1 MAHEMRME
9 KFAEFNPQPNQWRN
23 NTRNYK
29 NATESL
35 EVIVAKNFSTL
46 ALPTVAIFPEIDKK
60 GGYLGVKVAAPTGP
74 LKDFFEQE
82 DTKQVMFELMR
93 DAVVDALAKKEAKR
107 AGDNVEASTSVGNT
121 LEILKPPRPIWD
133 LNLKEIG
140 IYFSDLKSAIAKYY
154 NIKMKPKWPK
164 LVDGVVIEL
173 PTKLPEF
180 DEVVEKILPSYSYI
194 SQKKFM
200 LGNLHWRLKLVCAYL
215 LMQHDMDPNTY
226 AKSVPENYD
235 GKNFTVEDLRTFSD
249 DIKKSARDHDKK
261 VIKRKASEQVYNL
274 DVEVNDEA
282 SDDESLLAAAAARKT
297 YSCPAEESRKKQS
310 QVDVESGPKSP
321 TTPGTPSPPATR
333 LPPPGPMTS
342 SGCPDGSVQVV
353 VAVHNDFD
361 PLYDMNEEEALFNL
375 SNDTGTPEDSFSK
388 ADSEDEFLAAI
399 ENAGQEDDCFKFRR
413 MMKNTNIM
421 EILAGKNDG
430 CEQPILQVFNFD
442 ILGKGKAY
450 RAHEHDGK
458 VSTTKFAFTVDM
470 NEQVEKLVGHKPILK
485 VEHFKLYNGS
495 FMVVTEFTVIQMLDI
510 AIDTP
515 EYLTEAEYEGFKA
528 ANKQTHKNLPQTP
541 TLVSKNLTKSHINK
555 MDVSATRSASQRL
568 KHRSKG
574 SNL

>member
-60 GGYLGVKVAAPTGP
+60 GGYLGVKVAAPSGP

-164 LVDGVVIEL
+164 LVDGVVAEL

-194 SQKKFM
+194 PQKKFM

-215 LMQHDMDPNTY
+215 LFIY
-226 AKSVPENYD
+226 
-235 GKNFTVEDLRTFSD
+235 
-249 DIKKSARDHDKK
+249 
-261 VIKRKASEQVYNL
+261 
-274 DVEVNDEA
+274 
-282 SDDESLLAAAAARKT
+282 
-297 YSCPAEESRKKQS
+297 
-310 QVDVESGPKSP
+310 
-321 TTPGTPSPPATR
+321 
-333 LPPPGPMTS
+333 
-342 SGCPDGSVQVV
+342 
-353 VAVHNDFD
+353 
-361 PLYDMNEEEALFNL
+361 LF
-375 SNDTGTPEDSFSK
+375 
-388 ADSEDEFLAAI
+388 I
-399 ENAGQEDDCFKFRR
+399 
-413 MMKNTNIM
+413 
-421 EILAGKNDG
+421 
-430 CEQPILQVFNFD
+430 
-442 ILGKGKAY
+442 
-450 RAHEHDGK
+450 
-458 VSTTKFAFTVDM
+458 
-470 NEQVEKLVGHKPILK
+470 
-485 VEHFKLYNGS
+485 
-495 FMVVTEFTVIQMLDI
+495 
-510 AIDTP
+510 
-515 EYLTEAEYEGFKA
+515 
-528 ANKQTHKNLPQTP
+528 
-541 TLVSKNLTKSHINK
+541 
-555 MDVSATRSASQRL
+555 
-568 KHRSKG
+568 
-574 SNL
+574 

>member
-1 MAHEMRME
+1 MAHEMRLE
-9 KFAEFNPQPNQWRN
+9 KFSEFNPQPNQWRN

-29 NATESL
+29 HATESL

-46 ALPTVAIFPEIDKK
+46 ALPTVAIFPEIDLKK

-107 AGDNVEASTSVGNT
+107 AGDNVEATTSVVNT
-121 LEILKPPRPIWD
+121 MEILKPPKPIWD

-194 SQKKFM
+194 PQKKFM

-226 AKSVPENYD
+226 AKSVPENYN
-235 GKNFTVEDLRTFSD
+235 GKNFTVEDLRAFSD

-261 VIKRKASEQVYNL
+261 VVKRKTSEKVYNL
-274 DVEVNDEA
+274 DVEVNDEV
-282 SDDESLLAAAAARKT
+282 SEDESLLAAAAAKKI
-297 YSCPAEESRKKQS
+297 YSCPAEENRKKGS
-310 QVDVESGPKSP
+310 QVSVESGPESP
-321 TTPGTPSPPATR
+321 TTPVTPSPPATG

-342 SGCPDGSVQVV
+342 SGCPNGSVQVV
-353 VAVHNDFD
+353 VAVNNEFD
-361 PLYDMNEEEALFNL
+361 ALYDLNEEEALFNL

-399 ENAGQEDDCFKFRR
+399 ENVSQEDDNNKFRR
-413 MMKNTNIM
+413 MMNDTNIR
-421 EILAGKNDG
+421 EILAGKDDG

-442 ILGKGKAY
+442 LLGKGKAY
-450 RAHEHDGK
+450 RAHAHDGK
-458 VSTTKFAFTVDM
+458 VSTM
-470 NEQVEKLVGHKPILK
+470 YK
-485 VEHFKLYNGS
+485 VCIYS
-495 FMVVTEFTVIQMLDI
+495 
-510 AIDTP
+510 
-515 EYLTEAEYEGFKA
+515 
-528 ANKQTHKNLPQTP
+528 
-541 TLVSKNLTKSHINK
+541 
-555 MDVSATRSASQRL
+555 
-568 KHRSKG
+568 
-574 SNL
+574 